1 VVAVSANPTGQD
13 EDGQHA
19 FNARQC
25 GRAAEAAV
33 ESLTQQRERRQPV
46 QASLTGFGFLF
57 GYIVLVATASFLEK
71 FSMKQLNP
79 YQVNFLM
86 AIGMAV
92 TAVPA
97 LWIKQGSLTVPTK
110 ALPLGAPIGLLMAL
124 GSISFVLALSEL
136 PVGMA
141 TGISV
146 SYVLLVMLLSWIFLS
161 ESMNWIKIA
170 GALFTITGVALLSWQ
185 ENFKGKPQ

>member
-1 VVAVSANPTGQD
+1 MNT
-13 EDGQHA
+13 
-19 FNARQC
+19 
-25 GRAAEAAV
+25 
-33 ESLTQQRERRQPV
+33 SL
-46 QASLTGFGFLF
+46 SGFGFLA
-57 GYIVLVATASFLEK
+57 GYIVMVGVASFLEK

-97 LWIKQGSLTVPTK
+97 LWIKQGSLTVPMK
-110 ALPLGAPIGLLMAL
+110 SLPLGAPIGLLMAL
-124 GSISFVLALSEL
+124 GSICFVLALSEL

-146 SYVLLVMLLSWIFLS
+146 SYVLLVLFLSWLFLN
-161 ESMNWIKIA
+161 ESMSWVKIL
-170 GALFTITGVALLSWQ
+170 GTLLTISGVALISWKQ
-185 ENFKGKPQ
+185 E

>member
-1 VVAVSANPTGQD
+1 MSI
-13 EDGQHA
+13 
-19 FNARQC
+19 
-25 GRAAEAAV
+25 
-33 ESLTQQRERRQPV
+33 SW
-46 QASLTGFGFLF
+46 SGFGFLF
-57 GYIVLVATASFLEK
+57 GYIVLVGTASFLEK

-97 LWIKQGSLTVPTK
+97 LWLKQGNLSVPAK

-124 GSISFVLALSEL
+124 GSICFVLALSEL

-141 TGISV
+141 TAIST
-146 SYVLLVMLLSWIFLS
+146 SYVLLVLALSWLFLS
-161 ESMNWIKIA
+161 EGMSWMKIA
-170 GALFTITGVALLSWQ
+170 GTLLTITGVALLSWQ
-185 ENFKGKPQ
+185 KK

>member
-1 VVAVSANPTGQD
+1 VRSI
-13 EDGQHA
+13 
-19 FNARQC
+19 
-25 GRAAEAAV
+25 AEVTIMQISFA
-33 ESLTQQRERRQPV
+33 
-46 QASLTGFGFLF
+46 GFGFLL
-57 GYIVLVATASFLEK
+57 GYIVLVGTASFLEK

-97 LWIKQGSLTVPTK
+97 LWIKQGNLNVPTK

-124 GSISFVLALSEL
+124 GSISFVLALAEL

-146 SYVLLVMLLSWIFLS
+146 SYVLLVMLLSWVFLH
-161 ESMNWIKIA
+161 ESMSLMKIS
-170 GALFTITGVALLSWQ
+170 GALLILIGVALLSWQ
-185 ENFKGKPQ
+185 QK

>member
-1 VVAVSANPTGQD
+1 MQGSV
-13 EDGQHA
+13 
-19 FNARQC
+19 
-25 GRAAEAAV
+25 
-33 ESLTQQRERRQPV
+33 
-46 QASLTGFGFLF
+46 TGFGFLF
-57 GYIVLVATASFLEK
+57 GYIVLVGTASFLEK

-97 LWIKQGSLTVPTK
+97 LWIKQGNLTVPTK
-110 ALPLGAPIGLLMAL
+110 ALPLGAPIGLLMAV
-124 GSISFVLALSEL
+124 GSIFFVLALSKL

-146 SYVLLVMLLSWIFLS
+146 SYVLLVLFLSWLFLN
-161 ESMNWIKIA
+161 ESMSWMKIL
-170 GALFTITGVALLSWQ
+170 GTLLTISGVALISWGQ
-185 ENFKGKPQ
+185 K

>member
-1 VVAVSANPTGQD
+1 MTFPLS
-13 EDGQHA
+13 
-19 FNARQC
+19 
-25 GRAAEAAV
+25 
-33 ESLTQQRERRQPV
+33 
-46 QASLTGFGFLF
+46 GFGFLV
-57 GYIVLVATASFLEK
+57 GYIVLVGTASFLEK

-124 GSISFVLALSEL
+124 GSISYVLALSKL
-136 PVGMA
+136 PVGTAAAISTSYVVLVVLLSRIFLDERLSWMKVA
-141 TGISV
+141 GIS
-146 SYVLLVMLLSWIFLS
+146 L
-161 ESMNWIKIA
+161 
-170 GALFTITGVALLSWQ
+170 TIIGVALLSW
-185 ENFKGKPQ
+185 ERR

>member
-1 VVAVSANPTGQD
+1 M
-13 EDGQHA
+13 
-19 FNARQC
+19 
-25 GRAAEAAV
+25 
-33 ESLTQQRERRQPV
+33 SLPL
-46 QASLTGFGFLF
+46 SGFGFLL
-57 GYIVLVATASFLEK
+57 GYIMMVGVASFLEK

-97 LWIKQGSLTVPTK
+97 LWIKQGSLKVPAK

-124 GSISFVLALSEL
+124 GSISFVLALAKL

-146 SYVLLVMLLSWIFLS
+146 SYVLLVLFLSWLFLN
-161 ESMNWIKIA
+161 ESMSWMKIL
-170 GALFTITGVALLSWQ
+170 GTLLTISGVALISWEQ
-185 ENFKGKPQ
+185 K

>member
-1 VVAVSANPTGQD
+1 MQISFA
-13 EDGQHA
+13 
-19 FNARQC
+19 
-25 GRAAEAAV
+25 
-33 ESLTQQRERRQPV
+33 
-46 QASLTGFGFLF
+46 GFGFLL
-57 GYIVLVATASFLEK
+57 GYIVLVGTASFLEK

-97 LWIKQGSLTVPTK
+97 LWIKQGNLNVPTK

-124 GSISFVLALSEL
+124 GSISFVLALAEL

-146 SYVLLVMLLSWIFLS
+146 SYVLLVMLLSWMFLH
-161 ESMNWIKIA
+161 ESMSLMKIS
-170 GALFTITGVALLSWQ
+170 GALLILIGVALLSWQ
-185 ENFKGKPQ
+185 QK

>member
-1 VVAVSANPTGQD
+1 M
-13 EDGQHA
+13 
-19 FNARQC
+19 
-25 GRAAEAAV
+25 
-33 ESLTQQRERRQPV
+33 SLPL
-46 QASLTGFGFLF
+46 SGFGFLL
-57 GYIVLVATASFLEK
+57 GYIMMVGVASFLEK

-97 LWIKQGSLTVPTK
+97 LWIKQGSLKVPAK

-124 GSISFVLALSEL
+124 GSISFVLALAKL

-146 SYVLLVMLLSWIFLS
+146 SYVLLVLFLSWLFLN
-161 ESMNWIKIA
+161 ESMSWLKIV
-170 GALFTITGVALLSWQ
+170 GTLLTISGVPLISWKQ
-185 ENFKGKPQ
+185 K

>member
-1 VVAVSANPTGQD
+1 MT
-13 EDGQHA
+13 
-19 FNARQC
+19 
-25 GRAAEAAV
+25 
-33 ESLTQQRERRQPV
+33 
-46 QASLTGFGFLF
+46 ASVTGFGFLL
-57 GYIVLVATASFLEK
+57 GYIVLVGTASFLEK

-97 LWIKQGSLTVPTK
+97 LWIKQGSLTVPIK

-146 SYVLLVMLLSWIFLS
+146 SYVVLVMALSWTLLN
-161 ESMNWIKIA
+161 ESMSWMKIG
-170 GALFTITGVALLSWQ
+170 GAVLTLVGVALLSWQ
-185 ENFKGKPQ
+185 QK

>member
-1 VVAVSANPTGQD
+1 MGLPI
-13 EDGQHA
+13 
-19 FNARQC
+19 
-25 GRAAEAAV
+25 
-33 ESLTQQRERRQPV
+33 
-46 QASLTGFGFLF
+46 TGFGFLL
-57 GYIVLVATASFLEK
+57 GYIVMVGVASFLEK
-71 FSMKQLNP
+71 FSMKQLNA

-97 LWIKQGSLTVPTK
+97 LWIKQGNLTVPTK

-124 GSISFVLALSEL
+124 GSIFFVLALSKL

-146 SYVLLVMLLSWIFLS
+146 SYVLFVLFLSWLFLS
-161 ESMNWIKIA
+161 ESMSWMKIL
-170 GALFTITGVALLSWQ
+170 GTLLTISGVALISWEQ
-185 ENFKGKPQ
+185 K

>member
-1 VVAVSANPTGQD
+1 MST
-13 EDGQHA
+13 
-19 FNARQC
+19 
-25 GRAAEAAV
+25 
-33 ESLTQQRERRQPV
+33 SI
-46 QASLTGFGFLF
+46 TGFGFLL
-57 GYIVLVATASFLEK
+57 GYILLVGTASFLEK

-97 LWIKQGSLTVPTK
+97 LWIKQGSLAVPTK

-124 GSISFVLALSEL
+124 GSISFVLALSQL

-146 SYVLLVMLLSWIFLS
+146 SYILLVMILSWIFLS

-170 GALFTITGVALLSWQ
+170 GALLTVTGVALLSWQ
-185 ENFKGKPQ
+185 RN

>member
-1 VVAVSANPTGQD
+1 MHSNSNRMEEG
-13 EDGQHA
+13 EM
-19 FNARQC
+19 RL
-25 GRAAEAAV
+25 
-33 ESLTQQRERRQPV
+33 SL
-46 QASLTGFGFLF
+46 SGFGFLLD
-57 GYIVLVATASFLEK
+57 YIMLVGTASFLEK

-86 AIGMAV
+86 AIGMAI

-124 GSISFVLALSEL
+124 GSICFVLALSEL

-141 TGISV
+141 TAIST
-146 SYVLLVMLLSWIFLS
+146 SYVLVVLFLSWLFLS
-161 ESMNWIKIA
+161 ESMSWMKIV
-170 GALFTITGVALLSWQ
+170 GTLLTIAGVALLSWQ
-185 ENFKGKPQ
+185 KK

>member
-1 VVAVSANPTGQD
+1 MNVSL
-13 EDGQHA
+13 
-19 FNARQC
+19 F
-25 GRAAEAAV
+25 
-33 ESLTQQRERRQPV
+33 
-46 QASLTGFGFLF
+46 GFGFLA
-57 GYIVLVATASFLEK
+57 GYIVMVGVASFLEK

-92 TAVPA
+92 TAIPA

-124 GSISFVLALSEL
+124 GSICFVLSLSKL

-141 TGISV
+141 TGIST
-146 SYVLLVMLLSWIFLS
+146 SYVLLVLFLSWLFLS
-161 ESMNWIKIA
+161 ESMSWMKIA
-170 GALFTITGVALLSWQ
+170 GTLLTISGVALLSW
-185 ENFKGKPQ
+185 ERK